1 MPGAYWQR
9 ATIPRSALKRGE
21 PPVNAKKFAPY
32 CAGINL
38 VAGCIL
44 IWDII
49 NILLGTMAYDVWSA
63 IAGLT
68 IWFKLMADFILSRHA
83 HPGSRSVTRKPDP
96 GQTSQL
102 EGNHAEQTDWNLR
115 RNEPDSDEY
124 DTCAIIPIV
133 GSILAMFTH
142 LIH

>member
-1 MPGAYWQR
+1 MVFDISVALTWILFLALFPITFFWLRR
-9 ATIPRSALKRGE
+9 AWRILAKGDYSEVALKRGE

-32 CAGINL
+32 CACINL

-83 HPGSRSVTRKPDP
+83 HPWVKKRDKK
-96 GQTSQL
+96 
-102 EGNHAEQTDWNLR
+102 A
-115 RNEPDSDEY
+115 
-124 DTCAIIPIV
+124 
-133 GSILAMFTH
+133 
-142 LIH
+142 